1 MFLLRKPLGTQRFQG
16 RFSLFLH
23 VAHCDMNDCSPDQ
36 FTFHFSSDSASRSP
50 SRANRRSQV
59 DRRSLIHCSTTES
72 PSGSM
77 RQVRTLPTF
86 LVCTSPLSSSTC
98 KC

>member
-1 MFLLRKPLGTQRFQG
+1 MMKPRTLEAMRTQG

-23 VAHCDMNDCSPDQ
+23 VAHCDMNDCFPDQ
-36 FTFHFSSDSASRSP
+36 FAFHFSSDSESKSP
-50 SRANRRSQV
+50 SRANRLSQV

-86 LVCTSPLSSSTC
+86 SVCTSPLSSSTC